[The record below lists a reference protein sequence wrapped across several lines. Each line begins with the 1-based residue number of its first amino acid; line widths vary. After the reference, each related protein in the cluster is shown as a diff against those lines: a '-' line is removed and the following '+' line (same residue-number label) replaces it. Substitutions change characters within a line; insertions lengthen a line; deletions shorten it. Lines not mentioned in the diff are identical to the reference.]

1 MAADVFLS
9 TPSARRATS
18 SRKRAFRKRGH
29 FYPRPP
35 RGGRRCARR
44 TVKSLATFLS
54 TPSARRATNTNNYS
68 QVRWKISIHALRE
81 EGDVYDPT
89 RREIVVEFLSTPS
102 ARRATKIYRIGDV
115 SRLISIHALREEGDG
130 GAGRQ
135 DRDEQV
141 ISIHALREEGDRP
154 LMITSS
160 HLPYISIHALR
171 EEGDSSSG
179 VRKSICLKFLSTPS
193 ARRATKTFVLNSVH
207 GPVFLSTPSARRATA
222 WKAGDDEKQAISIH
236 ALREEGDRAT
246 HVLWWMSWK
255 FLSTPSARRATT
267 SALLCL
273 LLSLRFLSTPSA
285 RRATPL
291 S

>member
-1 MAADVFLS
+1 M
-9 TPSARRATS
+9 
-18 SRKRAFRKRGH
+18 
-29 FYPRPP
+29 
-35 RGGRRCARR
+35 
-44 TVKSLATFLS
+44 
-54 TPSARRATNTNNYS
+54 
-68 QVRWKISIHALRE
+68 RWKISIHALRE

-193 ARRATKTFVLNSVH
+193 ARRAT
-207 GPVFLSTPSARRATA
+207 A

-255 FLSTPSARRATT
+255 FLSTPSARRATGT
-267 SALLCL
+267 PAAALMG
-273 LLSLRFLSTPSA
+273 A
-285 RRATPL
+285 
-291 S
+291 